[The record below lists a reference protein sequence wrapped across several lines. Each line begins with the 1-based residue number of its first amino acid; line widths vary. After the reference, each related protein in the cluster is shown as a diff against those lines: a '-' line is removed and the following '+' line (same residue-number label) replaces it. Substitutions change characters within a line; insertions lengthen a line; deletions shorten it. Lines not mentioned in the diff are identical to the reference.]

1 MATDKTRR
9 AQICTAVAHIL
20 QEERNRRGL
29 SLTAVAAGA
38 GLSRQMI
45 SFVEQETRNPTLDT
59 VLRICDAIGIDFESV
74 LKRAKR
80 KALK

>member
-9 AQICTAVAHIL
+9 AVCAAVAHIL
-20 QEERNRRGL
+20 QEERNKRGL

-45 SFVEQETRNPTLDT
+45 RFVEQETRNPTLDT
-59 VLRICDAIGIDFESV
+59 VLRICDAIGVDFETV

-80 KALK
+80 QAQN

>member
-9 AQICTAVAHIL
+9 AICAAVAHIL
-20 QEERNRRGL
+20 QEERNKRGL
-29 SLTAVAAGA
+29 SLTAVATGA

-59 VLRICDAIGIDFESV
+59 VLRICDAIGVDFETV

-80 KALK
+80 QARK